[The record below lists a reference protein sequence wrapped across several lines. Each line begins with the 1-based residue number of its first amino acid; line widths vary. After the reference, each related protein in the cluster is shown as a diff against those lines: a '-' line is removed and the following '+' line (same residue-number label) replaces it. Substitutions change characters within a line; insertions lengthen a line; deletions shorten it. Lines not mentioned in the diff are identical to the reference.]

1 MPRDGLL
8 TACLAASRSRPSGP
22 RPPLPF
28 FSGADPPAGT
38 FYLRRT
44 KEAMI
49 YFPER
54 RADGTGRPSRLLT
67 KRLSHTVDVQID
79 RRSSPTARFA
89 EIGSEN

>member
-1 MPRDGLL
+1 
-8 TACLAASRSRPSGP
+8 
-22 RPPLPF
+22 
-28 FSGADPPAGT
+28 
-38 FYLRRT
+38 
-44 KEAMI
+44 MI